1 MRAPR
6 GLARP
11 LLVRFLLVLFLAGA
25 GLLAPA
31 GMPMVGLPMLGL
43 AEAEAKSIVAD
54 IDRHLV
60 AITTDFSGQD
70 LLIFGAVDQPGDVV
84 MALWGPQTEV
94 QVHHKE
100 RVVGIWMNRDTVTFD
115 DVPSFY
121 GIASSRPL
129 YELLAPDVLD
139 KYQLGVGRLQVKTI
153 SSDVPNVADFRS
165 ALIRERQHANLF
177 ADKVGRVTFVG
188 DTLFRANLRLPS
200 TVPTGKFLIEVYLA
214 RDGKIVDAQTIPL
227 VISKV
232 GFGADIYR
240 FANNYGFAY
249 GVIALIVALLSGWLA
264 HLIFR
269 RR

>member
-1 MRAPR
+1 MAIFA
-6 GLARP
+6 LAVCALAVGALTVATRP
-11 LLVRFLLVLFLAGA
+11 AA
-25 GLLAPA
+25 
-31 GMPMVGLPMLGL
+31 
-43 AEAEAKSIVAD
+43 AKSVVAD
-54 IDRHLV
+54 IDRHLI

-70 LLIFGAVDQPGDVV
+70 VLIFGAVDQPGDVI
-84 MALWGPQTEV
+84 MAMWGPQGDV

-100 RVVGIWMNRDTVTFD
+100 RVAGIWVNREAVAFGN
-115 DVPSFY
+115 VPSFY

-139 KYQLGVGRLQVKTI
+139 RYQLGVGRLRLKTLEA
-153 SSDVPNVADFRS
+153 DAPNVADYRT
-165 ALIRERQHANLF
+165 ALIRERQRGNLY

-214 RDGKIVDAQTIPL
+214 RNGQIVDAQTIPL

-240 FANNYGFAY
+240 FANNNGFAY
-249 GVIALIVALLSGWLA
+249 GVVAVIVALLAGWLA
-264 HLIFR
+264 HLMFR